1 MRSLPL
7 GGQQGINIYEQE
19 QTLTL
24 RSPLIY
30 NGQVYILF
38 CFLFF
43 FFISIDSLASTYPGN
58 ANAPALPGRW
68 QPGEQACHRQP
79 VWRKFRNICLLSHNE
94 ALGQRGHWGRRR
106 GRSKCATAGGAAKGG
121 TRFPAGWG
129 WVGGGGGQD

>member
-24 RSPLIY
+24 RSPPIY

-58 ANAPALPGRW
+58 ANAARPLAARGA
-68 QPGEQACHRQP
+68 G
-79 VWRKFRNICLLSHNE
+79 LS
-94 ALGQRGHWGRRR
+94 
-106 GRSKCATAGGAAKGG
+106 SAARLEKIPQHLFII
-121 TRFPAGWG
+121 T
-129 WVGGGGGQD
+129 Q